1 MKYEHLLSKYSS
13 AMKALLVLAPFII
26 IIVTVVIVM
35 VFLSTGI
42 YMFSVLGSQAP
53 PPLSSPHSLLI
64 VSCVF

>member
-1 MKYEHLLSKYSS
+1 
-13 AMKALLVLAPFII
+13 MKALLVLAAFII

-42 YMFSVLGSQAP
+42 YMFSVLRSKAP